1 MSKRILVVDDEQS
14 IRDIIGEHLKS
25 MGYTVV
31 VAVDGQD
38 ALDMV
43 EMELFDLYILDIYMP
58 RMDGLELMM
67 RIKEIQPLAVII
79 IATGYSSIDIA
90 VKAIRNGAFHY
101 LAKPINADELSKVVE
116 SGLSHSNEMEEVGGI
131 SPASIEISKELIDLL
146 LLKGF
151 TPDQQ
156 KDFRQTGTLIQYQT
170 DEKIS
175 LDEQYGTM
183 IWIESGRISVQLN
196 GTHVDTLRPGDIW
209 GEETFISTNSIFTEL
224 LVQTEANV
232 RHFSRKK
239 LMEFFTYQD
248 ESLIKRYMINLIQC
262 LFVKWRKSVFKIG
275 LYSGYSPYDA
285 KTKQE

>member
-1 MSKRILVVDDEQS
+1 MIKRILVVDDEQG
-14 IRDIIGEHLKS
+14 IRDIIGEHLKA
-25 MGYTVV
+25 MGHHVV
-31 VAVDGQD
+31 LAVDGQD

-43 EMELFDLYILDIYMP
+43 EMELFDLYIIDIYMP

-67 RIKEIQPLAVII
+67 HIKEIQPLAVVI

-101 LAKPINADELSKVVE
+101 LAKPINAEELSKVVE

-156 KDFRQTGTLIQYQT
+156 QDFHQIGTLIQYKPN
-170 DEKIS
+170 EKITQ
-175 LDEQYGTM
+175 DEHFGSM
-183 IWIESGRISVQLN
+183 IWIESGRVSVQLK

-209 GEETFISTNSIFTEL
+209 GEETFISANSIFTEL
-224 LVQTEANV
+224 LVQTDASV

-262 LFVKWRKSVFKIG
+262 LFGKWRKSVFKIG
-275 LYSGYSPYDA
+275 LYSGYSPYDMKA
-285 KTKQE
+285 KQE

>member
-1 MSKRILVVDDEQS
+1 MNKRILVVDDEQS
-14 IRDIIGEHLKS
+14 IREIIGEHIKA
-25 MGYTVV
+25 MGYDVV
-31 VAVDGQD
+31 SAVDGQD
-38 ALDMV
+38 ALDKV
-43 EMELFDLYILDIYMP
+43 EMELFDLYIIDIYMP

-67 RIKEIQPLAVII
+67 RIKEIQPLAVVV

-151 TPDQQ
+151 SSEQQ
-156 KDFRQTGTLIQYQT
+156 QDFHQIGTLIQYKPNDVIKQ
-170 DEKIS
+170 DES
-175 LDEQYGTM
+175 LGTM
-183 IWIESGRISVQLN
+183 IWIESGRISVQLK

-209 GEETFISTNSIFTEL
+209 GEETFISANSIFTDL

-232 RHFSRKK
+232 RHFNRKK
-239 LMEFFTYQD
+239 LIEFFTYQD

-262 LFVKWRKSVFKIG
+262 LFVKWRKSVLKIG
-275 LYSGYSPYDA
+275 LYSGYSPYDS
-285 KTKQE
+285 KPNQD

>member
-14 IRDIIGEHLKS
+14 IRDIISEHLKQ

-31 VAVDGQD
+31 GAVDGQD

-43 EMELFDLYILDIYMP
+43 EMELFDLYIIDIYMP

-131 SPASIEISKELIDLL
+131 SPASMEISKELIDLL

-156 KDFRQTGTLIQYQT
+156 MDFHQVGTLIQYQPNS
-170 DEKIS
+170 KIT
-175 LDEQYGTM
+175 LDEQFGTM
-183 IWIESGRISVQLN
+183 IWIESGRVSVQLN

-209 GEETFISTNSIFTEL
+209 GEETFISSNSIFTEL
-224 LVQTEANV
+224 IVQAEANV

-239 LMEFFTYQD
+239 LMEFFTYQE

-275 LYSGYSPYDA
+275 LYSGYSPYDSKA
-285 KTKQE
+285 KQE